1 MPDGEISVG
10 LLVNAIKRGD
20 FRATRELLKANPGLV
35 RAKGPDGAS
44 AILLAVYCGHPEMVP
59 LFVEYGAQLDFFE
72 SCAAGDRNRSLEL
85 LKADPSLLRQ
95 FSSDGYHGLGL
106 AVFFGHLELAEDLLA
121 RGADINAAAA
131 DLAAERGHHELAA
144 RLRR

>member
-1 MPDGEISVG
+1 MAASRVMPDGEISVG

-106 AVFFGHLELAEDLLA
+106 AVFAEDLLA